1 MDDDNDIATLVIQ
14 HHVKP
19 QAKGDYESWVKTIAA
34 EGQHFKGHMGVN
46 VIRPHG
52 TSNSYTII
60 LRFDSHENLK
70 GWIESETRRRLV
82 QEAREL
88 LVAEEDLELQTGL
101 EYWFTPPH
109 AKQPHAKAFKQFL
122 ITLSAIFPL
131 TILVPWALQ
140 PLMAAF
146 PFLAN
151 FWVAKLLVAV
161 AIVWL
166 MVYVIMPRYTRLVA
180 GWLFKE

>member
-1 MDDDNDIATLVIQ
+1 MSDENDIATLVIQ
-14 HHVKP
+14 HHVKAT
-19 QAKGDYESWVKTIAA
+19 AKGEYESWLRRIAA

-52 TSNSYTII
+52 TSTSYTII

-70 GWIESETRRRLV
+70 GWIDSETRQRLV
-82 QEAREL
+82 QEVRPL
-88 LVAEEDLELQTGL
+88 LVAEEDLEIQTGL

-109 AKQPHAKAFKQFL
+109 TRQPSAKAFKQFL

-131 TILVPWALQ
+131 TVIVPWALQ
-140 PLMAAF
+140 PLFAAAPLF
-146 PFLAN
+146 AN
-151 FWVAKLLVAV
+151 FWIAKLLVAAAV
-161 AIVWL
+161 VWL

-180 GWLFKE
+180 GWLFR